1 MMMGKEMRRGIV
13 IEAEMVSI
21 LLDAARDLITA
32 LSAENARLRDEL
44 KSAKSSA
51 EYHEGRSS
59 YWNKQCW
66 EYMEKEGR
74 DRKLAKQ
81 KRIAEKKNKV
91 KKEGGEGNG

>member
-1 MMMGKEMRRGIV
+1 MMGKEMRRGIV

-21 LLDAARDLITA
+21 PLDAARDLITA

-59 YWNKQCW
+59 YWHKQCG
-66 EYMEKEGR
+66 EYMEKERR